1 MDALKK
7 PGEAK
12 DLFARCAGVYFLL
25 SALALLAAKRAG
37 IGAIKDR
44 EAFLARVPLARLL
57 IFGAIG
63 VLFVSL
69 LYYIINIKPKTARF
83 APRFDPALLFLGAAA
98 FVCVLVWGCG
108 DFYLTLGAC
117 LVVSPFLAFAASE
130 YVGRGGAGTPV
141 SPPAAAILIGAAG
154 IAVAVFVCVTAA
166 AKHKIFYTSCYDMGI
181 FAQAFHSMAKDLS
194 AVTTCERGEALS
206 HFNIH
211 ASYILY
217 LLLPVYKLFPGE
229 ITLIAA
235 QGVLTVSG
243 IVPFYLIA
251 ARRGFGGKALTGVCG
266 AYLFCVGLLAPCFY
280 HFHENAFLP
289 PLLLWMLWVG
299 ERKKLPLFLLFAA
312 LVCVV
317 KEDAPLYVIC
327 AGAYFAIE
335 EKGRDRLPGVIA
347 AAGATAYLIFINNWL
362 LAHGDGQMMT
372 SSRFGTLTTESAQGL
387 GGVVVNTLCDPGY
400 FFSLLISEKSLLLLL
415 QMLLPLAFL
424 PLLTRKLHR
433 FLLVLPFVIMN
444 LTIGAGYGYAA
455 ELGYQ
460 YTFGPAAMLLYLTLV
475 NLSEFSPD
483 RRKVLAALSGA
494 LSLIAA
500 CAMVGGQAWNRTY
513 YKENEERFI
522 KMEECLD
529 AIPPEG
535 AVLSNTFY
543 LPHIADRDEIY
554 QLNESMYITDGDR
567 VVGIADAERYDYIVL
582 NRKDEKNAGVIPALE
597 KCGFT
602 VFGECGDVVIYS
614 PSPRY
619 ISAPRPAPG
628 QNSRGSQRKY
638 PP

>member
-7 PGEAK
+7 PGGAK

-25 SALALLAAKRAG
+25 SALALLAAKRTG
-37 IGAIKDR
+37 IGAVTDR
-44 EAFLARVPLARLL
+44 VTFLARVPLARLL
-57 IFGAIG
+57 MFGTLG
-63 VLFVSL
+63 VLAVSL
-69 LYYIINIKPKTARF
+69 LYYIIKRNAVRI

-98 FVCVLVWGCG
+98 FVCVLVWGCD
-108 DFYLTLGAC
+108 DFYLTTGAC
-117 LVVSPFLAFAASE
+117 LAVTPFLAFAASE
-130 YVGRGGAGTPV
+130 YAGRRGAGTPV
-141 SPPAAAILIGAAG
+141 SSPAAAILIGAAG
-154 IAVAVFVCVTAA
+154 IAVAVFVCVAAA
-166 AKHKIFYTSCYDMGI
+166 AKHKIFFTSCYDMGI
-181 FAQAFHSMAKDLS
+181 FAQTFHSMAKDLS

-251 ARRGFGGKALTGVCG
+251 QRRGFRGRALIGVCG

-289 PLLLWMLWVG
+289 PLLLWMLRAG
-299 ERKKLPLFLLFAA
+299 EGKKLPLFLLFAA
-312 LVCVV
+312 LVCIV

-347 AAGATAYLIFINNWL
+347 AAAATAYLLYINNWL
-362 LAHGDGQMMT
+362 LVHGDGQMMT
-372 SSRFGTLTTESAQGL
+372 SSRFGMLTTESAQGL

-400 FFSLLISEKSLLLLL
+400 FFSLLISEKSLLLLV

-424 PLLTRKLHR
+424 PFLTRKLHR

-444 LTIGAGYGYAA
+444 LVIGAGYGYAA

-460 YTFGPAAMLLYLTLV
+460 YTFGPAALLLYLTVV

-483 RRKVLAALSGA
+483 RRKILAALSGA
-494 LSLIAA
+494 LSLITA
-500 CAMVGGQAWNRTY
+500 CAMVGGQTWNHTY
-513 YKENEERFI
+513 YKENKERLVQ
-522 KMEECLD
+522 MEECLD

-554 QLNESMYITDGDR
+554 QLNESAYVTEGDR

-602 VFGECGDVVIYS
+602 VFGECGDIVIY
-614 PSPRY
+614 
-619 ISAPRPAPG
+619 
-628 QNSRGSQRKY
+628 KF
-638 PP
+638 